1 MPLDAIC
8 LGAVTNELNTVLTG
22 CRIEK
27 LYLLDRDELVIQT
40 RGQGGARR
48 LLVSI
53 AAGTPRVHFIE
64 TARENPA
71 VPPMFCMLLRKH
83 VQGAKIAAVTQPA
96 VERMLSIELDTTD
109 EMGVAC
115 KKHLICELMGKH
127 SNVVLCGEDNRI
139 IDAMRRVDG
148 DLSGKRQ
155 VLPGLFY
162 RMPPAQDKHDPFAVS
177 GVGLAAAAAQADG
190 EQMLDRFLLNTLLG
204 FSPLLCRELAFRAT
218 GDTAKPLG
226 MLSDEER
233 NRLAKVYDDFLA
245 YIEEERWKP
254 FLLTKSE
261 DSAVFDFTFLPVT
274 QYEGL
279 MNVTQYESFSSLLAA
294 FFEKK
299 GRVERMTRRSSD
311 LHKAVVN
318 ARDRLAR
325 KLSAQKK
332 ELAGAHDREKDKRTG
347 ELITANLYQL
357 EKGMNKAKVI
367 DYYNKDCPEVEISLD
382 VRLTPQQNAQK
393 YFKLYTKSKTAEEV
407 LTEQIRQGSI
417 ELDYLESVLVQLG
430 EAETERDLAQLR
442 EELTLSGVL
451 SAKQTR
457 NKKGR
462 QKPAQAK
469 PFHYRTTDGFDI
481 FAGKNNLQNDLLTL
495 KIAFKSDIWFHTQK
509 IHGSHVILVTDGREP
524 TEQAMTEAAM
534 IAAYH
539 SKARSSSMVPVDYT
553 QVRQVKK
560 PAGAKPGMV
569 IYHVYQTA
577 YVTPDETV
585 IEKLRIE

>member
-27 LYLLDRDELVIQT
+27 VYQPDRDEIVIQT

-190 EQMLDRFLLNTLLG
+190 EQTLDRFLLNTLLG

-226 MLSDEER
+226 TLSDEER

-245 YIEEERWKP
+245 YIEEKRWKP

-332 ELAGAHDREKDKRTG
+332 ELASAHDREKYKRTG

-367 DYYNKDCPEVEISLD
+367 DYYNKDCQEVEISLD

-430 EAETERDLAQLR
+430 EAETERDLTQLR

-462 QKPAQAK
+462 QKPVQAK

-539 SKARSSSMVPVDYT
+539 SKARLSSMVPVDYT